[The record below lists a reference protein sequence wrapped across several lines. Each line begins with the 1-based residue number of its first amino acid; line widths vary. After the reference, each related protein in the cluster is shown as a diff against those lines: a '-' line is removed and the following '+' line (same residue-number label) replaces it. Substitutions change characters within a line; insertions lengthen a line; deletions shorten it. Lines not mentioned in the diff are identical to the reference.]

1 MASRKYPTGLGTVHI
16 SLPAAVAGNIN
27 SLSGSLKEIAEQLG
41 CPKCVS
47 GYNCRFQLEKDYLFD
62 PAAKKLQKV
71 AIADQSAFAAPTVRV
86 NVGARSSYN
95 LDSVIASVRKIA
107 ELTGHTACA
116 TGCNLFFER
125 FQDRMF
131 NISNTGRINELK
143 YSAGL

>member
-16 SLPAAVAGNIN
+16 TLPAAVAGNIN

-47 GYNCRFQLEKDYLFD
+47 GYNCRFELEKDLLFD
-62 PAAKKLQKV
+62 PAVKKLSRAQV
-71 AIADQSAFAAPTVRV
+71 SESLASAPTVRV
-86 NVGARSSYN
+86 NVGAKSSYQ
-95 LDSVIASVRKIA
+95 LDSIIASVRKIA

-131 NISNTGRINELK
+131 NMSNTARISELK
-143 YSAGL
+143 YTAGI